1 MIGMIPL
8 GTSANVTPTNVGR
21 YKGRTVQMSDVTKV
35 GRYKRRT
42 LQRLDGTNVGLVQRE
57 DGYIYNEKRPNLVE
71 LEKKP
76 LL

>member
-1 MIGMIPL
+1 MIGMIP
-8 GTSANVTPTNVGR
+8 
-21 YKGRTVQMSDVTKV
+21 VQMSHPQTSDVTKV

-57 DGYIYNEKRPNLVE
+57 DGYIYNEKRRNLVE